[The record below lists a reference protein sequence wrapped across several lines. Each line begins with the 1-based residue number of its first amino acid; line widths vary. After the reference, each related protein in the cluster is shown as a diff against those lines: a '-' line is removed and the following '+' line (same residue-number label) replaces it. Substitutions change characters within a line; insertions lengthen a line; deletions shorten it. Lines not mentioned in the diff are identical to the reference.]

1 MGKYLNPGNELF
13 DSIIHSE
20 IYVDKTGI
28 IEPLNRWINTE
39 DRFVCVSRA
48 RRFGKT
54 VAARTIRAYY
64 DKSCDS
70 RSLFAPFEIAQ
81 KPSFE
86 KYLNK
91 FDVIAVDTQTFMQ
104 VSQDYRLFVER
115 LEQSVIA
122 DLRQNWPDIPGLKD
136 MTLPDALTQIHAS
149 TQSQFIFIIDEW
161 DAIFRNHPEDVATQR
176 KWIEFLR
183 DLFKQ
188 DNAGDYI
195 ALAYLTGI
203 LPVKKYKT
211 QSALNQFRE
220 YTMIRPKGLAP

>member
-1 MGKYLNPGNELF
+1 MGKYLNPGNSLF

-54 VAARTIRAYY
+54 VAARTLSAYY
-64 DKSCDS
+64 DKSCNS
-70 RSLFAPFEIAQ
+70 RALFAPFEIAQ

-86 KYLNK
+86 KYINK

-115 LEQSVIA
+115 LEQAVIV
-122 DLRQNWPDIPGLKD
+122 DLCQNWPDIPGLKD
-136 MTLPDALTQIHAS
+136 MTLPNALMQIYAS
-149 TQSQFIFIIDEW
+149 TQCQFVFIIDEW
-161 DAIFRNHPEDVATQR
+161 DF
-176 KWIEFLR
+176 
-183 DLFKQ
+183 
-188 DNAGDYI
+188 
-195 ALAYLTGI
+195 
-203 LPVKKYKT
+203 
-211 QSALNQFRE
+211 
-220 YTMIRPKGLAP
+220 